1 MTEDDARRARERE
14 ERHAQR
20 EGTDIE
26 ELVAMLQAV
35 RDRAHWLHVH
45 RRMGLAKHI
54 EQGAD
59 LLLRITWDLQGRR
72 ARNEPL

>member
-1 MTEDDARRARERE
+1 MTDDQVRAVERE
-14 ERHAQR
+14 ARHLA
-20 EGTDIE
+20 EEPDNIE
-26 ELVAMLQAV
+26 ELVQLLRQV
-35 RDRAHWLHVH
+35 RDKAHWLNVH

-72 ARNEPL
+72 ARGEKL